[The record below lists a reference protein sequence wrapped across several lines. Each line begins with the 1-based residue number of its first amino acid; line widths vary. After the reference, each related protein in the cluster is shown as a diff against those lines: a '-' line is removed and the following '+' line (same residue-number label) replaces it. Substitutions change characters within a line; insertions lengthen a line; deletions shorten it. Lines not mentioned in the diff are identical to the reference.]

1 MGLIGNY
8 SVLNKSHARWTNG
21 TATAGAYAANNR
33 ANAVKPSCFR
43 SRQITWSTTQ
53 SLPDGYNNGKAI
65 FPPLKSGGIASQT
78 RISGSGTLTATG
90 ISARLS
96 DAALEGTS
104 TVSGDLSILALA
116 VAALSG
122 SGDLNAT
129 ILAVSSLA
137 SGLSGS
143 GAISADLS
151 STLPMIASLAGIASL
166 SPNLT
171 GTGELSADITPFTEL
186 SPENLAASVWAAA
199 ATDNNESGTM
209 GEKLNDAGGAG
220 NPWAS
225 LLADN
230 GDPGTFGERVQQ
242 LLTVAKFLGLK

>member
-1 MGLIGNY
+1 
-8 SVLNKSHARWTNG
+8 
-21 TATAGAYAANNR
+21 
-33 ANAVKPSCFR
+33 
-43 SRQITWSTTQ
+43 
-53 SLPDGYNNGKAI
+53 
-65 FPPLKSGGIASQT
+65 
-78 RISGSGTLTATG
+78 
-90 ISARLS
+90 
-96 DAALEGTS
+96 
-104 TVSGDLSILALA
+104 
-116 VAALSG
+116 
-122 SGDLNAT
+122 
-129 ILAVSSLA
+129 
-137 SGLSGS
+137 
-143 GAISADLS
+143 
-151 STLPMIASLAGIASL
+151 MIASLAGIASL